1 MSVIQLGALVV
12 EVTHKNIKNVHLSV
26 YPPVGKI
33 KVSAPKS
40 MELETIRV
48 FVISKLNWIKQQQ
61 KKLREQ
67 QREGPRDYIERESH
81 YFNGKRYQ
89 LRVIESDT
97 RPKVELSHKYLSL
110 HIRPGM
116 SKVRREEILNEW
128 YRTQL
133 KNMIPLLIKK
143 YESLMKVEV
152 SDYGVKRMKTKW
164 GTCNPTAKRIWVNL
178 ELAKKPPECLE
189 YIVVHEMTHL
199 LEPTHN
205 NRFVAL
211 MDMFLPKWRLYKD
224 ELNNLPVRH
233 ESWGY

>member
-1 MSVIQLGALVV
+1 MSVIQLGKLVV

-67 QREGPRDYIERESH
+67 EREGPRDYIERESH

-133 KNMIPLLIKK
+133 KNTIPLLIKK

-211 MDMFLPKWRLYKD
+211 MDLFLPKWRLYKD

-233 ESWGY
+233 ESWSY

>member
-211 MDMFLPKWRLYKD
+211 MDLFLPKWRLYKD

-233 ESWGY
+233 ESWSY